1 MIQAVIFDLDGV
13 IIDSEPIH
21 FKLEQQMFDEL
32 KITVSFQEH
41 CSYVGMSSQN
51 MWERIVNQHTLT
63 FSPDALVRK
72 KEVLYLEY
80 LDKQEDLYSITGVEA
95 LIRELYENNFK
106 LIIAS
111 SSHRDV
117 IDKVLAKF
125 RLSGFFMATVSGT
138 ELMHSKPHPEI
149 FLKAAGIANCEPAKC
164 LVIEDSENGV
174 TAAKAAG
181 MECIGFLNPSSGEQN
196 LNNADVIIRSFKEIH
211 TDFIKNF
218 T

>member
-32 KITVSFQEH
+32 KIAISFKEH
-41 CSYVGMSSQN
+41 CSFVGMSPQN
-51 MWERIVNQHTLT
+51 MWETIVNKHNLT
-63 FSPDALVRK
+63 FSPDVLVRK

-80 LDKQEDLYSITGVEA
+80 LNKQDDVYPIPGVAA

-111 SSHRDV
+111 SSHTDIIR
-117 IDKVLAKF
+117 KVLAKF
-125 RLSGFFMATVSGT
+125 NFPGFFIAMVSGT
-138 ELMHSKPHPEI
+138 ELIHSKPHPEI
-149 FLKAAGIANCEPAKC
+149 FLKAAGIANCEPGKC

-174 TAAKAAG
+174 SAAKAAG
-181 MECIGFLNPSSGEQN
+181 MKCIGFLNPNSGEQN
-196 LNNADVIIRSFKEIH
+196 LNNADVIIKSFKELNS
-211 TDFIKNF
+211 DFIKGIE
-218 T
+218 